1 MELLIPLALA
11 LVGVVTLAVS
21 IRLMVRGPQTKK
33 PKLTR
38 VEQIALET
46 ARLEKENKR
55 LEREYEEI
63 DNPPKV
69 REIRGMTST
78 GELVTG
84 PSKNLDKLGTDLVQ
98 RVQDKGDR
106 WETEIRTIRHNLE
119 QALLR
124 TQIENAQSQ
133 EELMHLIANYEKQ
146 ISSSFGASLIMPPGT
161 EIQFRRN

>member
-1 MELLIPLALA
+1 MELLIPLAFA

-21 IRLMVRGPQTKK
+21 IRLMVRGPRTKK

-55 LEREYEEI
+55 LEREYKEI
-63 DNPPKV
+63 DNPSVAP
-69 REIRGMTST
+69 
-78 GELVTG
+78 
-84 PSKNLDKLGTDLVQ
+84 

-106 WETEIRTIRHNLE
+106 WETEVRTVRHNLE

-146 ISSSFGASLIMPPGT
+146 ISSAFGVSIILPPET
-161 EIQFRRN
+161 KIQFRRN